1 MSRRPAARIVASDID
16 PRAVACATANG
27 VEAYLGDL
35 LTPLPRTL
43 EGRVDV
49 VVGVVPYVPRPELP
63 LLQRDTFAFES
74 PLAYDGGHDGT
85 AILRRVLAD
94 APRFL
99 RRGGALL
106 LELGGGQDRALG
118 ADLAWLGYTDR

>member
-1 MSRRPAARIVASDID
+1 
-16 PRAVACATANG
+16 

-35 LTPLPRTL
+35 FSPIPRAL
-43 EGRVDV
+43 EGGVDL
-49 VVGVVPYVPRPELP
+49 VVGVVPYVPTPDLP

-99 RRGGALL
+99 RRGGAIL
-106 LELGGGQDRALG
+106 LELGGGQDRALR
-118 ADLAWLGYTDR
+118 ADLARLGYSDVSVLHDEEGDVRGIEATLAYSATTDS